1 MKRVVLAIL
10 VLILWL
16 ASCSAP
22 KPTAAPATS
31 APESVDSG
39 MPVPSTSE
47 PVPTEMIVVPEGKI
61 PAASFESQTYID
73 ETVGF
78 ALDYPADWTITESV
92 AGDRGSQTVLLSA
105 PGIAD
110 LADLPEGETRV
121 TITVYQWDPKN
132 DLAAFVD
139 VRKTAWESSGF
150 TILEEEDLVL
160 DLGLSARQ
168 FVIQTPDGKE
178 TLFLFAAVG
187 DQYLSISGEGDIEL
201 VKEIASRVRPVSK

>member
-1 MKRVVLAIL
+1 MKRVALAVLI
-10 VLILWL
+10 LILWL
-16 ASCSAP
+16 ASCSRP
-22 KPTAAPATS
+22 EPTAAPATS
-31 APESVDSG
+31 APESVESSG
-39 MPVPSTSE
+39 MPVPASE
-47 PVPTEMIVVPEGKI
+47 PAATEMIVVPEGKI

-78 ALDYPADWTITESV
+78 ALDYPADWTVTESV
-92 AGDRGSQTVLLSA
+92 VGDRGSQAVLLSA

-121 TITVYQWDPKN
+121 SITVYQWDPKN
-132 DLAAFVD
+132 DLDAFLD

-168 FVIQTPDGKE
+168 FVIQTPEGKE
-178 TLFLFAAVG
+178 TLFLIAAVG
-187 DQYLSISGEGDIEL
+187 DQYLSISGEGDMDL
-201 VKEIASRVRPVSK
+201 VKEIAARLRPVSK